1 MKRLLGLV
9 GLSALL
15 LAPAVAAAEPRLP
28 VAEELSGTIG
38 GGDTTN
44 ARGALEDG
52 FVVDLTAGQSLK
64 VELRSS
70 EFDAFLSATG
80 PDGATVAEDDD
91 SLGGSNARIN
101 FTAVTAGR
109 YRIAVSSFQRGQ
121 SGDYTLRADVWVRKA
136 LTVAKLDLPAR
147 AQGALGDSDAR
158 RADGQWVKAFRFNA
172 KAADEIE
179 ARLTAQFDA
188 YLILLSPTGEVVAQ
202 ADEGAGGTDAKLR
215 AGLPMTG
222 EYTLLVTTPS
232 TSSAG
237 TFQLELLGAE
247 PASAKPPVPLTPGA
261 MQRANMAAQVGGTR
275 VSDRYTVAAK
285 GGQLL
290 DARMSAE
297 AFDPLLSLIGPGGD
311 LLATDDDSG
320 GGTNARIRYT
330 LPTGGN
336 YTLIASRFEAA
347 TGGDYLI
354 SAELAQPPAVTS
366 AQLRLGIQLRGA
378 FTTGDIRTIEG
389 NGFADLYRF
398 DGKAGQTLT
407 VGVTSHAM
415 PALRVTTPSGELL
428 SVPAISAMG
437 ESTFTLPQT
446 GGYLFALVSDRS
458 EDASYQLKVVEADAK
473 ALAATRTALT
483 VGTTFDGD
491 FKPSDRDRPDGQ
503 GKVDAFDLEVA
514 TSGLYDLSLEA
525 DELDPVLELQSADGE
540 VIETNDDFGGGTNAR
555 IRRPL
560 AAGKYRVM
568 AMSLGGQNGRY
579 RLRAEGTAEVPFEMN
594 AVQMGAVVLG
604 DLSNDDPMLQE
615 INRRADI
622 YRLQLKAGEAVTIT
636 LRSTDIDSLLRVVD
650 ELGATIAQNDD
661 FGEQVDARVSF
672 VQPFDGEVR
681 IYCTSIAGEG
691 SEEGAGPIA
700 AGTGTGAYRL
710 EVKPGLTRPSETS
723 L

>member
-44 ARGALEDG
+44 ARGALEDA

-261 MQRANMAAQVGGTR
+261 MQRANMAAQVGG
-275 VSDRYTVAAK
+275 K
-285 GGQLL
+285 GGGKP
-290 DARMSAE
+290 DMAMA
-297 AFDPLLSLIGPGGD
+297 
-311 LLATDDDSG
+311 
-320 GGTNARIRYT
+320 GGTEPAK
-330 LPTGGN
+330 L
-336 YTLIASRFEAA
+336 AA
-347 TGGDYLI
+347 
-354 SAELAQPPAVTS
+354 
-366 AQLRLGIQLRGA
+366 
-378 FTTGDIRTIEG
+378 
-389 NGFADLYRF
+389 
-398 DGKAGQTLT
+398 
-407 VGVTSHAM
+407 
-415 PALRVTTPSGELL
+415 
-428 SVPAISAMG
+428 
-437 ESTFTLPQT
+437 
-446 GGYLFALVSDRS
+446 
-458 EDASYQLKVVEADAK
+458 
-473 ALAATRTALT
+473 ALA
-483 VGTTFDGD
+483 
-491 FKPSDRDRPDGQ
+491 S
-503 GKVDAFDLEVA
+503 
-514 TSGLYDLSLEA
+514 
-525 DELDPVLELQSADGE
+525 
-540 VIETNDDFGGGTNAR
+540 
-555 IRRPL
+555 
-560 AAGKYRVM
+560 
-568 AMSLGGQNGRY
+568 
-579 RLRAEGTAEVPFEMN
+579 
-594 AVQMGAVVLG
+594 VQAW
-604 DLSNDDPMLQE
+604 
-615 INRRADI
+615 
-622 YRLQLKAGEAVTIT
+622 VTDK
-636 LRSTDIDSLLRVVD
+636 L
-650 ELGATIAQNDD
+650 
-661 FGEQVDARVSF
+661 
-672 VQPFDGEVR
+672 
-681 IYCTSIAGEG
+681 
-691 SEEGAGPIA
+691 
-700 AGTGTGAYRL
+700 
-710 EVKPGLTRPSETS
+710 
-723 L
+723 